1 MKIGVFG
8 DSYADI
14 VSLGT
19 RPQSWPCVVQRE
31 LNVKVDYYARSGTSI
46 WWSYQLFKEHYKK
59 YDVIIFSFTSASRW
73 PNLPDELEVGH
84 QFNVGYFKTGTIQD
98 TLNPFFFSLFPK
110 KLLDF
115 LCGAIQKDVVE
126 TCEREGKYL
135 VQVVP
140 FIGGYPD
147 MKRYDFDVHMNKFPI
162 ISGLDYVSHK
172 EQLLLD
178 DKKINTVK
186 YLGLK
191 YPDHRG
197 CHLNTSNNK
206 IVADWIIDCITH
218 KKYNV
223 SFECE
228 KYNDW
233 VWLDSTDSTIS
244 MTTLNLRRK

>member
-1 MKIGVFG
+1 M
-8 DSYADI
+8 
-14 VSLGT
+14 
-19 RPQSWPCVVQRE
+19 
-31 LNVKVDYYARSGTSI
+31 
-46 WWSYQLFKEHYKK
+46 
-59 YDVIIFSFTSASRW
+59 
-73 PNLPDELEVGH
+73 
-84 QFNVGYFKTGTIQD
+84 
-98 TLNPFFFSLFPK
+98 
-110 KLLDF
+110 LDF